1 MKKKIVFFALILLV
15 IFPAACRNNTE
26 EARFMISQEKLTH
39 AMQFRFTFRF
49 VKDGEPVIMISSDAF
64 SIVAPTGRNFNP
76 FYTELEFVRTF
87 EEAEGFADN
96 VAVAWPRRLWIE
108 STIDGMHEVVNRDP
122 PPLNELSEYEEVITL
137 ENFGLSYP
145 ITFDDFIDNWES
157 VLNLWL
163 SLPVEDMNA
172 ILQRAVDAVGST
184 SPGIAI
190 DANTP

>member
-15 IFPAACRNNTE
+15 LFPAACRNNTE
-26 EARFMISQEKLTH
+26 EARFMISQEKLLH
-39 AMQFRFTFRF
+39 AMQFWFTFRF
-49 VKDGEPVIMISSDAF
+49 IEDGEPMIMISSDAF
-64 SIVAPTGRNFNP
+64 TILAPTGRNFNP

-96 VAVAWPRRLWIE
+96 VVVAWPEGLCIQ
-108 STIDGMHEVVNRDP
+108 SIIDGMHEVVSRDP

-163 SLPVEDMNA
+163 SFSSRD
-172 ILQRAVDAVGST
+172 RVD
-184 SPGIAI
+184 IHQQAI
-190 DANTP
+190 DAMTP